1 MNSPGYTTDELG
13 RVLTEDATIVADNG
27 KVESSTRDVHGQKC
41 VDVERFLWR
50 GHRIERRT
58 YHQLDATTSKKKH
71 YADNAI
77 ASHINTESLRLCDKK
92 LTDEDTLRNL
102 MADMAVNDTKAQ
114 WTKSKA
120 STERLAFAAYLKLY
134 ERRDDPAFL
143 AKYQQQGRQKET
155 VPPEVQAQL
164 NIIKEKHKFDVD
176 DDKYTRMLQDR
187 AKAEC
192 CETVKGVDL
201 VLLRDKNHRFIG
213 EVWINAADTVWQ
225 AGLVQKMTLETRK
238 TTWRV
243 PFQGSDP

>member
-1 MNSPGYTTDELG
+1 MNDPGYTTGDLG
-13 RVLTEDATIVADNG
+13 RVSTEDAAIVADDG
-27 KVESSTRDVHGQKC
+27 KVESSTRDVQGQKC
-41 VDVERFLWR
+41 ADVERFVWH

-71 YADNAI
+71 YANNAI
-77 ASHINTESLRLCDKK
+77 ASHINQESLRICDKK
-92 LTDEDTLRNL
+92 LTDEATLRNL

-134 ERRDDPAFL
+134 EKRDDPAFL
-143 AKYQQQGRQKET
+143 AQYQQQGSKKET
-155 VPPEVQAQL
+155 VSPEVQVQL
-164 NIIKEKHKFDVD
+164 SIIEQKHKFDID

-187 AKAEC
+187 AKAKC

-213 EVWINAADTVWQ
+213 EVWINAADTVWE
-225 AGLVQKMTLETRK
+225 AGLVEKMTLETRK